1 MYIGDLACLLLPIFI
16 SEKGMTKEEPF
27 MHRLKLG
34 RFFRQ
39 GISLYIAL

>member
-16 SEKGMTKEEPF
+16 SEKGMTKEPF
-27 MHRLKLG
+27 MHPLKLG